1 MIAVWVLKVHLPAR
15 AVPQNGRSGSENE
28 YVVTRLIF
36 HAVASRGLGFNL
48 GSSISIFG
56 LGYVGSVTAAC
67 FAHMG
72 HRVAGIDVS
81 RSKVE
86 MLESGKSP
94 VLEAGMAE
102 MVAEGIADAIRG
114 SEVVIVATKE
124 VDRDTVRQCLAPEQI
139 VIDLV
144 N

>member
-1 MIAVWVLKVHLPAR
+1 
-15 AVPQNGRSGSENE
+15 
-28 YVVTRLIF
+28 
-36 HAVASRGLGFNL
+36 
-48 GSSISIFG
+48 
-56 LGYVGSVTAAC
+56 
-67 FAHMG
+67 
-72 HRVAGIDVS
+72 
-81 RSKVE
+81 

-144 N
+144 NCEKSHRSASPNLSYEGICW